1 MSNATHSFPRLPLIG
16 AAALLTVA
24 IGTVAAARLS
34 GVSARMMIHDD
45 APVASRM
52 LRFED
57 RGDGSVGVIDAKTA
71 VDIAVAAPGT
81 NGFLRGTMRGLMRT
95 RKLNEV
101 NVREPFRLEL
111 FADGQLV
118 LTDTVV
124 QKPIALNAFGPSNAA
139 VFAAFL
145 PTQKGESK

>member
-1 MSNATHSFPRLPLIG
+1 MSAATHSFPRLPLFG
-16 AAALLTVA
+16 AIALICVA
-24 IGTVAAARLS
+24 MGTVAAARLS
-34 GVSARMMIHDD
+34 GTSARMMIHDD

-57 RGDGSVGVIDAKTA
+57 RKDGSVGVLDATTA
-71 VDIAVAAPGT
+71 QDIAVAAPGT

-95 RKLNEV
+95 RKLGEINAT
-101 NVREPFRLEL
+101 EPFRLEL
-111 FADGQLV
+111 YADGQLV
-118 LTDTVV
+118 LTDTIV

-145 PTQKGESK
+145 PTPKGVSK